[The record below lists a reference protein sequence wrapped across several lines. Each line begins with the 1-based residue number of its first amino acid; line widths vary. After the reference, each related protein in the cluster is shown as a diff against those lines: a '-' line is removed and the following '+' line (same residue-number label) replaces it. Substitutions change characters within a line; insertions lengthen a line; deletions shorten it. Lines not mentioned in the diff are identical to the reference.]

1 MKNTMKNTMKNK
13 QLKALGAVA
22 LFAALAAPVAAQTV
36 RPGLDLATAQMMGDA
51 CERHAQEKG
60 WRMIIA
66 INDEAGHQK
75 YFSRM
80 DGSILISIRVAQL
93 KADTSSGAAFST
105 RQFRELSKTVVGAEL
120 LPRTTTIIG
129 GLPIVTSKGAHI
141 GSIGVSGGS
150 EEEDEQCAQKGLDAV
165 KHLL

>member
-1 MKNTMKNTMKNK
+1 
-13 QLKALGAVA
+13 
-22 LFAALAAPVAAQTV
+22 
-36 RPGLDLATAQMMGDA
+36 
-51 CERHAQEKG
+51 
-60 WRMIIA
+60 
-66 INDEAGHQK
+66 
-75 YFSRM
+75 M

-150 EEEDEQCAQKGLDAV
+150 EEEDEQCARKGLDAV

>member
-1 MKNTMKNTMKNK
+1 MKNSRFNLAFIAAATF
-13 QLKALGAVA
+13 A
-22 LFAALAAPVAAQTV
+22 AALAGPAAAQSTRTV
-36 RPGLDLATAQMMGDA
+36 LDLATAQMIADA

-66 INDEAGHQK
+66 INDEAGNPK

-80 DGSILISIRVAQL
+80 DGSILISIGVAQL

-129 GLPIVTSKGAHI
+129 GLPVVTSKGAHI